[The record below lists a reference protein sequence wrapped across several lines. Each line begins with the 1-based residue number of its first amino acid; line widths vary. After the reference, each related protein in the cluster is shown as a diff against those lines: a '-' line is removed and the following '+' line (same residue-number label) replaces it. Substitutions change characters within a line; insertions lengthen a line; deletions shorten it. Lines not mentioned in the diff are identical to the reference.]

1 MQLTPLPGFVPP
13 EKPLL
18 CAALPPRGA
27 DGSGEGS
34 GFAGGATGRCGVGVG
49 GGGGGERGREKNAVA
64 ALGQILGSNKWRF
77 QDEMKVP

>member
-49 GGGGGERGREKNAVA
+49 GGGEKGAEKRTRLQR
-64 ALGQILGSNKWRF
+64 LGKY
-77 QDEMKVP
+77 